1 MRIKY
6 NRVSTIQQ
14 TGDRY
19 QLDTEKYDLTLLD
32 KVSGTVSFFDRP
44 NGKKIKDLVEK
55 GKVQELIVEEV
66 SRIGRNTGNCIQV
79 IGWLEEKGVNVV
91 VKNLGIQSR
100 PNGKKNPIWKLISSV
115 MSSLYEMELENIK
128 ERTLS
133 GRMVFVQKGGKLG
146 RPVGTNV
153 STKEFLE
160 KPTSKKSLEYLKK
173 GMSVREVSKLVGVS
187 SSTVMKVKKTGE
199 KLGILVPQRS

>member
-19 QLDTEKYDLTLLD
+19 QLDTEKYDVVFLD
-32 KVSGTVSFFDRP
+32 KISGTVNFAERP
-44 NGKKIKDLVEK
+44 YGKKIKTLVEQ
-55 GKVQELIVEEV
+55 GKIKEIHLEEI
-66 SRIGRNTGNCIQV
+66 SRLGRNMGDTIQS
-79 IGWLEEKGVNVV
+79 LQFFEENGVNVV
-91 VKNLGIQSR
+91 VRNLGIQSR

-133 GRMVFVQKGGKLG
+133 GRLIYVSKGGKLG
-146 RPVGTNV
+146 RPIGTNV
-153 STKEFLE
+153 SNKDFLD
-160 KPTSKKSLEYLKK
+160 KPSSKKTMEYLKK
-173 GMSVREVSKLVGVS
+173 GMSIREVSKLVGVS
-187 SSTVMKVKKTGE
+187 SSTVMKVKKTGD
-199 KLGILVPQRS
+199 KLGILLSHRS

>member
-1 MRIKY
+1 MKIKY
-6 NRVSTIQQ
+6 NRVSTLQQ

-19 QLDTEKYDLTLLD
+19 QLDTDKYDATFFD
-32 KVSGTVSFFDRP
+32 KISGTVNFFERP
-44 NGKKIKDLVEK
+44 NGRKIKTLVEQ
-55 GKVQELIVEEV
+55 GKIKELCLEEI
-66 SRIGRNTGNCIQV
+66 SRLGRNMGDTLHTLQ
-79 IGWLEEKGVNVV
+79 WLDEKGVNVI

-100 PNGKKNPIWKLISSV
+100 PNGKRNPIWKLISSV

-173 GMSVREVSKLVGVS
+173 GMSVRDVSKLVGVS
-187 SSTVMKVKKTGE
+187 SSTVMKVKKTGD

>member
-55 GKVQELIVEEV
+55 GKVQELVVEEV

-146 RPVGTNV
+146 RPVGTNI
-153 STKEFLE
+153 STKDFLE
-160 KPTSKKSLEYLKK
+160 KPSSKKSLEYLKK

-187 SSTVMKVKKTGE
+187 SSTVMKVKKTGD

>member
-19 QLDTEKYDLTLLD
+19 QFDTEKYDLTLLD